1 MLSLDKIVHANVPPA
16 VAAVP
21 ATHPFRNQKT
31 HDKLLDYLK
40 QRLQMG
46 KKVRDAKLERYCQ
59 IDRNVSGWM
68 KLSEEDKKR
77 RIKQEEDGTPQAIQ
91 MNLPLSYVHIDDMM
105 TYFAA
110 TFSPNRGM
118 FYHTGKPNEASE
130 ANQIVTLMN
139 NHAVYAGYYR
149 ETLLSTLS
157 CLKYNVG
164 GFACFWAKDEGP
176 SLSKD
181 PSGKDVLSIDTKW
194 QGNKIES
201 LDMYN
206 TFWDPTVHATKLSVD
221 GEWCARA
228 KMVSH
233 YWLRSKAARGVY
245 YNVDECLKED
255 SGVSQCQY
263 YRHPPTEARLDID
276 DTKAGQDYASWFGES
291 PEYAQNTGFELVE
304 VFIRLNPTDFSL
316 IEGTPADR
324 MARSRY
330 EIWRFT
336 VLNNE
341 KIIDCTYMN
350 NIHGL
355 LPFFFGV
362 INDDLMG
369 QSAKAVS
376 EILQPLQDFA
386 SFLLNIHI
394 QASRK
399 NVWGLTVYD
408 PTVVDFKAIPKGEV
422 NGYLP
427 IKASGYGKDLRT
439 AIYHDQTQLDTKQTL
454 QDLDSVMGIIN
465 QFFPTQSLPS
475 QIASIDRAVDSQ
487 VAAVQQGAN
496 RRMHKTARLLDDT
509 LFRSL
514 RFCCYYNIIQYQ
526 PDNTSVNDFYGK
538 EVVID
543 LSTLRQTDLPF
554 IIGQGLKA
562 IDRQA
567 AAGALQQIIFALV
580 QNPQAAQRID
590 MIGLIDY
597 WTNMIDIDVD
607 MTQFHLDQQA
617 PAQMGPNAGQT
628 PGQVAA
634 AAQAGTGAAPPAAN
648 TPDGA
653 IPAEAAA

>member
-1 MLSLDKIVHANVPPA
+1 MLNLDRIVHATISLPKPQVAPSHPYRSPA
-16 VAAVP
+16 NH
-21 ATHPFRNQKT
+21 T
-31 HDKLLDYLK
+31 KLLDYLK
-40 QRLQMG
+40 QRLLMG
-46 KKVRDAKLERYCQ
+46 KKVRDGKIERMCQ
-59 IDRNVSGWM
+59 VDRNVAGWM
-68 KLSEEDKKR
+68 QLSDEDRKR
-77 RIKQEEDGTPQAIQ
+77 RRKQEADGTPQAIQ
-91 MNLPLSYVHIDDMM
+91 MNLPLAYVHIDDMM
-105 TYFAA
+105 TYFAQ

-118 FYHTGKPNEASE
+118 FYHTGKPGEASE

-139 NHAVYAGYYR
+139 NHAIYGGYYR
-149 ETLLSTLS
+149 ETLLACFA
-157 CLKYNVG
+157 CLKYNLG
-164 GFACFWAKDEGP
+164 GFKVFWAKDEGP
-176 SLSKD
+176 SLSRNVK
-181 PSGKDVLSIDTKW
+181 GEDVLTMDIKW

-206 TFWDPTVHATKLSVD
+206 TFWDPTVHPTKLANE
-221 GEWCARA
+221 GEWVATA

-233 YWLRSKAARGVY
+233 YWLASKASRGVF
-245 YNVDECLKED
+245 YNTDEALKED
-255 SGVSQCQY
+255 CGVSVCQY
-263 YRHPPTEARLDID
+263 YRHPPTTARLDID

-304 VFIRLNPTDFSL
+304 IFIRVNPTDFGL
-316 IEGTPADR
+316 IEGNVAAQV
-324 MARSRY
+324 ARNRY
-330 EIWRFT
+330 EVWRFT
-336 VLNNE
+336 ILNDE
-341 KIIDCTYMN
+341 TIVDATYMN
-350 NIHGL
+350 NIHGM
-355 LPFFFGV
+355 LPFYFGV

-399 NVWGLTVYD
+399 NVWGLTIYD
-408 PTVVDFKAIPKGEV
+408 PTIVDFKQIPPGEV
-422 NGYLP
+422 SGYLP

-439 AIYHDQTQLDTKQTL
+439 AIYHDQQQLDTKQTL

-509 LFRSL
+509 LFRGL

-526 PDNTSVNDFYGK
+526 PDNTTVNDFYGK
-538 EVVID
+538 EVAID
-543 LSTLRQTDLPF
+543 LSALRQTDLPF

-607 MTQFHLDQQA
+607 MTQFHLQPQA

-628 PGQVAA
+628 PEQIAA
-634 AAQAGTGAAPPAAN
+634 AEAGTGAVPPAAN
-648 TPDGA
+648 NPDGGQ
-653 IPAEAAA
+653 PGSQAA